1 MEPVLELHNVTKIF
15 GSGPGAVTAM
25 DDISLRL
32 DPDKPGIITIAGE
45 SGSGKT
51 TMGNMVL
58 GFLSPTSGKVI
69 YKGKDVAKMSA
80 GQRFTFHKEVQAV
93 FQDPFAAYNP
103 FYIVDRILELPL
115 KQYKIGKS
123 ASEKKD
129 MINEALELVGLR
141 PAEILGR
148 YPHQLSGGQ
157 RQRVVVARALLL
169 RPSLLVADEP
179 VSMVDAS
186 LRANLLESI
195 RKLNRDLRISVLYI
209 THDLTTAYHISD
221 AIMILYRGSVVEAGS
236 EEKVIKNPMHPYTK
250 LLVDSIPWPDITMQW
265 GKEPLIEPSDEA
277 MRRLIRGGSKLC
289 KFAPR
294 CPNVME
300 QCWKQRPP
308 LYRVDKDRVAACFL
322 YLGRE
327 VMPGEQLGDL
337 FSSLIG

>member
-1 MEPVLELHNVTKIF
+1 
-15 GSGPGAVTAM
+15 
-25 DDISLRL
+25 
-32 DPDKPGIITIAGE
+32 
-45 SGSGKT
+45 
-51 TMGNMVL
+51 MGNMVL
-58 GFLSPTSGKVI
+58 GFLNPTSGKAI
-69 YKGKDVAKMSA
+69 YKGNDIAKMSS
-80 GQRFTFHKEVQAV
+80 GERFTFHKEVQAI

-115 KQYKIGKS
+115 TQYKMGKS
-123 ASEKKD
+123 KREKRE
-129 MINEALELVGLR
+129 MIDEALHLVGLR

-157 RQRVVVARALLL
+157 RQRVEVARALLL

-195 RKLNRDLRISVLYI
+195 RKLNRDLQISVLYI

-221 AIMILYRGSVVEAGS
+221 AILILYRGSIVEAGN
-236 EEKVIKNPMHPYTK
+236 EEQVIKNPVHPYTR

-265 GKEPLIEPSDEA
+265 GKEPLIEPGDEA
-277 MRRLIRGGSKLC
+277 MQRLVRGGSEIC

-300 QCWKQRPP
+300 QCWNKRPP
-308 LYRVDKDRVAACFL
+308 LYWVDRDRVAACFL
-322 YLGRE
+322 YEGRE
-327 VMPGEQLGDL
+327 IMPGEQMGDL
-337 FSSLIG
+337 IGSLIE